1 MSDFLSIDEMMVDL
15 RSSTKWDLKFIEG
28 YQSYNKKVHG
38 FEFINATFSYHPL
51 LCERATNEID
61 WDTFKNY
68 IASDFNNLKYP
79 PCHLYLGRNE
89 VTANWFIPDEL
100 LIYGL
105 GAEEIQV
112 VMKNMEH
119 QLKEL
124 KLCKLEGLV
133 IVEADR
139 EINEDLYLEYYRK
152 SQFIKVLL
160 SKETNKSNVISTKE
174 EA

>member
-1 MSDFLSIDEMMVDL
+1 MSDFLSIDEIMVDL
-15 RSSTKWDLKFIEG
+15 RNSTKWDLKFIED
-28 YQSYNKKVHG
+28 YQSYNKKVHE
-38 FEFINATFSYHPL
+38 FEFINATFSYHPIL
-51 LCERATNEID
+51 RERAENEMD
-61 WDTFKNY
+61 WDAFKKY

-89 VTANWFIPDEL
+89 VTANWFTPEEL
-100 LIYGL
+100 LVYGL

-112 VMKNMEH
+112 VMKNMEQ

-124 KLCKLEGLV
+124 NLCKLEGLV
-133 IVEADR
+133 AVEADR
-139 EINEDLYLEYYRK
+139 KINEELYLEYYRK

-160 SKETNKSNVISTKE
+160 SRETNKSNIISKKE